1 MTFQLTLSI
10 KIEHPYVEPQ
20 FQNAETIEVET
31 KKEEEDFNDL
41 KIKFGQIDNAATQQK
56 KQSEMIHLVDYFLD
70 DDNSFNDTV
79 EDIFIDNDLFDNND
93 NRDIKIA
100 DNILGGINITNGNYV
115 RAATTSNYTWKYRFK
130 HI

>member
-56 KQSEMIHLVDYFLD
+56 K
-70 DDNSFNDTV
+70 T
-79 EDIFIDNDLFDNND
+79 
-93 NRDIKIA
+93 K
-100 DNILGGINITNGNYV
+100 
-115 RAATTSNYTWKYRFK
+115 
-130 HI
+130 